1 MHRKLGKMQR
11 VLMLEAARRWLQET
25 RYLYV
30 DTVEARAAF
39 TAANQEKRM
48 AEAWTGVGTKSE
60 YQTVVNAG
68 LMTQNQ
74 GCRHGGTKWWRMTDK
89 GAALVQRWIHA
100 GLHLGHFDGYDPTY
114 HVYEIIESCL
124 QNEREKSCSR

>member
-1 MHRKLGKMQR
+1 MHKKLGPRQR
-11 VLMLEAARRWLQET
+11 SLMIEAARRWLQET

-48 AEAWTGVGTKSE
+48 VEAWTGVGTKSE
-60 YQTVVNAG
+60 YRTVVNGG
-68 LMTQNQ
+68 LMAINL
-74 GCRHGGTKWWRMTDK
+74 GCRHRSTRWFRMTEK

-100 GLHLGHFDGYDPTY
+100 GLHLGHFDGYQPTY
-114 HVYEIIESCL
+114 HVDEIIESCL
-124 QNEREKSCSR
+124 QKEREQSCTR